1 VELSLAEVDLLNS
14 HPAIKRNYDK
24 RAAEKT
30 PEIISLAKQFGKDFF
45 DGDRKCGY
53 GGYKYD
59 GRWKTVVQRM
69 RAHYNLP
76 DNAAI
81 LDVGCG
87 KGFMLHD
94 FKENMPNCS
103 VAGIDV
109 SEYAIE
115 NSMVSVKPFVKVAS
129 AEKLPYSDKSFDL
142 VIAINSIHNL
152 PLEPCK
158 TSLKEIERVSKRH
171 SFITVDAWR
180 NDQEHENLLKW
191 VLTAETFMHVDDW
204 EKLFPE
210 IGFTGDYYWFIAD

>member
-1 VELSLAEVDLLNS
+1 
-14 HPAIKRNYDK
+14 
-24 RAAEKT
+24 
-30 PEIISLAKQFGKDFF
+30 
-45 DGDRKCGY
+45 
-53 GGYKYD
+53 
-59 GRWKTVVQRM
+59 M
-69 RAHYNLP
+69 RAHFNLP

-81 LDVGCG
+81 LDIGCG

-94 FKENMPNCS
+94 FKEIMLNCS
-103 VAGIDV
+103 IAGIDV

-115 NSMVSVKPFVKVAS
+115 NSMASVRPFLKVAS

-152 PLEPCK
+152 PLELCK

-191 VLTAETFMHVDDW
+191 VLTAETYMHVDDW